1 MSFLYSLTTHFP
13 TDECAQALLAEA
25 VLSHKEPTA
34 PDNLSPAAFPRFPAF
49 KIKHISPAQVFPNQ
63 TPPDSTSARQSH

>member
-13 TDECAQALLAEA
+13 ADECAWALLAEA
-25 VLSHKEPTA
+25 VLSHEEPTA
-34 PDNLSPAAFPRFPAF
+34 SDNLSPAAFPRLPAF
-49 KIKHISPAQVFPNQ
+49 KIKQISPAQLFPNK